1 MVDERPGASQRVE
14 TSDEIAAVL
23 EAHVDAERA
32 RRIRH
37 GELDLASGILLEL
50 RQHQSLQS
58 PVADIDGPQAIRA
71 DGQAVVRQLLDDA
84 LDLRALRATR
94 LGGPPE
100 QDDVLLDLPFLASA
114 GTEYWLSIY
123 AFSPIP
129 TPDEAQWT
137 WVGGTGGDGVALQF
151 SGFDPNFRAVTT
163 DRAFALTV
171 SVPEPASLT
180 LLVIGLLAAGTA
192 RRYRAS

>member
-1 MVDERPGASQRVE
+1 MFTPAEANETFVDTQLFTLSNGTDV
-14 TSDEIAAVL
+14 T
-23 EAHVDAERA
+23 
-32 RRIRH
+32 
-37 GELDLASGILLEL
+37 LAIY
-50 RQHQSLQS
+50 
-58 PVADIDGPQAIRA
+58 DY
-71 DGQAVVRQLLDDA
+71 
-84 LDLRALRATR
+84 
-94 LGGPPE
+94 
-100 QDDVLLDLPFLASA
+100 DVLFDLPFLASA

-151 SGFDPNFRAVTT
+151 SGFDPTFRVVTT